1 MPNEAMLY
9 EKLEGGKV
17 RCNLCP
23 HRCLI
28 QPGRRG
34 ICAVRENRDGTL
46 YTLVYGQAIAA
57 HVDPIEKKPLYHF
70 LPGTAIFSFA
80 TIGCNFRCGF
90 CQNYDISQAARNGE
104 DGLILGHPL
113 PPEVVVENT
122 LRHGCRSIA
131 YTYSEPTIFFEYAY
145 DTAVL
150 AHENGLK
157 NVFVTNGY
165 MTEDA
170 LGKISP
176 YLDAANVD
184 LKSFSDGFYRELCGG
199 TLQPVLDT
207 IRRMHELGIWVE
219 VTTLVIPG
227 KNDGEEE
234 LGQIARFLA
243 GISPD
248 LPWHVSRFHPDYKLR
263 DRSRTPV
270 DTIEQAAEIGYRAG
284 LRYVY
289 AGNVPGSDYESTR
302 CPNCKEV
309 VIHRLGYQ
317 TNLLLKEGDRCPN
330 CGQQIALVLA

>member
-1 MPNEAMLY
+1 MLHEAMLY
-9 EKLEGGKV
+9 EKLEDGKV

-28 QPGRRG
+28 LPGRKG
-34 ICAVRENRDGTL
+34 ICAVRENQDGTL
-46 YTLVYGQAIAA
+46 YTLVYGQAVAA

-70 LPGTAIFSFA
+70 LPGTTIFSFA

-90 CQNYDISQAARNGE
+90 CQNYDISQAARGE
-104 DGLILGHPL
+104 NGLILGQSL
-113 PPEVVVENT
+113 PPELIVENT
-122 LRHGCRSIA
+122 LSHGCQSIA
-131 YTYSEPTIFFEYAY
+131 YTYTEPTIFFEYAY

-150 AHENGLK
+150 AHEKGLK

-165 MTEDA
+165 MTEEA
-170 LGKISP
+170 LQTISP

-184 LKSFSDGFYRELCGG
+184 LKSFDDRFYRELCGG

-234 LGQIARFLA
+234 LRQIAEFLV
-243 GISPD
+243 GVNPK

-263 DRSRTPV
+263 DRGPTPV
-270 DTIEQAAEIGYRAG
+270 QTIERAAEIGYQAG
-284 LRYVY
+284 LHYVY
-289 AGNVPGSDYESTR
+289 AGNVPGSSYESTI
-302 CPNCKEV
+302 CPNCQQM
-309 VIHRLGYQ
+309 VIQRWGYR
-317 TNLLLKEGDRCPN
+317 TKLMLSRGDRCPG
-330 CGQQIALVLA
+330 CGERIALVLA